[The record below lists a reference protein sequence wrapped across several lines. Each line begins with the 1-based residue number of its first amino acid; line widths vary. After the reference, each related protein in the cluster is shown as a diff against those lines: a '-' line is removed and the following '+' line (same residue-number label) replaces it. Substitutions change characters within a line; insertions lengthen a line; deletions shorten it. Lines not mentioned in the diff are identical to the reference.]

1 MHKKNVNLQP
11 DGITDS
17 IEAVRERIKSAAI
30 RAGRSPDEVRLIAVT
45 KTVGVER
52 IKEAIEAGITTFGEN
67 RVQEAQQKIADH
79 RLQITDHRIEWHLI
93 GHLQRNK
100 AKYAVRLFE
109 LIHTIDSIPLAEEV
123 NRQAGKIGKIQR
135 VLVQVKLSEEETKH
149 GVSEGNLL
157 QLIESINKLHN
168 LELEGL
174 MTMPPFFDDPEM
186 TRPFFRK
193 LRELRDEINTSH
205 ITHHA
210 LQELSMGMTGD
221 FEVAIE
227 EGATMVRIGTAI
239 FGERG

>member
-1 MHKKNVNLQP
+1 V
-11 DGITDS
+11 
-17 IEAVRERIKSAAI
+17 ARI
-30 RAGRSPDEVRLIAVT
+30 R
-45 KTVGVER
+45 
-52 IKEAIEAGITTFGEN
+52 EAIEAGITIFGEN

-149 GVSEGNLL
+149 GVSEAELTT
-157 QLIESINKLHN
+157 LIKKIEGLHN
-168 LELEGL
+168 LKLEGL

-186 TRPFFRK
+186 TRPYFRR
-193 LRELRDEINTSH
+193 LRELRDEINASH
-205 ITHHA
+205 ISHHP
-210 LQELSMGMTGD
+210 LRELSMGMTND
-221 FEVAIE
+221 FEIAIE
-227 EGATMVRIGTAI
+227 EGATMIRIGTAI
-239 FGERG
+239 FGERR